1 MKRLVGI
8 MGCLCGM
15 GAGIFLLLNN
25 PLSPPVYSAAEVSDT
40 YQWKALESFGISFT
54 PAELLHVSSG
64 ASNRSLGAK
73 EVGLASASIILLRDK
88 AGQPV
93 ALATRL
99 AAINKSPDM
108 YAENVGVDTYTNIF
122 WANSGSVLMH
132 GYENRWPLIRDNLVA
147 VINDPDQDSASLEY
161 AVSAVRPDNAP
172 TGIVGGSGLFSAVGG
187 RYSEIISKDPD
198 QPDLYSG
205 AISLEIAIK

>member
-8 MGCLCGM
+8 IGFLCGIA
-15 GAGIFLLLNN
+15 AGIFVLLNN
-25 PLSPPVYSAAEVSDT
+25 PLSPPAYSAAAESDT
-40 YQWKALESFGISFT
+40 YQWKALEFFGISFT
-54 PAELLHVSSG
+54 PAELLHISSG
-64 ASNRSLGAK
+64 SSNRSLGAK
-73 EVGLASASIILLRDK
+73 EVGLASASIILLHDS

-99 AAINKSPDM
+99 TAMNKSPDI

-122 WANSGSVLMH
+122 WANAGSVLMH
-132 GYENRWPLIRDNLVA
+132 GYENRWPLIRNDLVTLM
-147 VINDPDQDSASLEY
+147 NDSVQDSDGLEY
-161 AVSAVRPDNAP
+161 PVSGVRPDEAP

-187 RYSEIISKDPD
+187 YYSETIRQDAE

-205 AISLEIAIK
+205 EVSLAVTVK